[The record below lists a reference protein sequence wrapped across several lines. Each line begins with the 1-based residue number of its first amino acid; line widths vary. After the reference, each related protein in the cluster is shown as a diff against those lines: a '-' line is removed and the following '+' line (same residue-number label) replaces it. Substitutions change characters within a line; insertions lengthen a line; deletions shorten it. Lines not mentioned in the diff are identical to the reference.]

1 MSRSIPAAARGAAP
15 GPRARAVRGALGSAF
30 GLGPA
35 PLRGG
40 ILVIA
45 ILVLG
50 ATTARAQMGEV
61 DVQRGPAAE
70 LYIRK
75 RPPAPAS
82 PVLPPDLQKMLGD
95 ATKKRDAKREEAI
108 SLLKGFLGSN
118 PSGEGK
124 AEGMFKLAELLW
136 EESRRQY
143 LVDMDRYDRQL
154 EGCREDKSGCRK
166 QPEEPRI
173 RLDEAAKYYKEILTE
188 FPDYRRADLILYLVG
203 FAAKEDGKEDD
214 ALAYFKTVIDKYP
227 QSPLYGDAWMQ
238 VGEHFFAAQQ
248 WANARSAY
256 DNILSHPDS
265 PTYDL
270 AMFKSAWCDWK
281 LGDPDTAARKFKI
294 VLDLA
299 VEAEKAGNSELVRRR
314 SNLRDEALEYLVVVF
329 TEDKTIS
336 AKEVFD
342 FLASIGGEKYS
353 RDILIKVADSYSS
366 QGEYERAADSYRFLV
381 NMDPDA
387 IAAAAWQRKIIDTWS
402 SAGDNASARTELKV
416 LVDTY
421 GPESAWAKKQHNRD
435 ALARSLEATETLAR
449 QTAVNLHAD
458 AQVQE
463 KRDKKPNVQ
472 AYTEAA
478 DAYGV
483 YLGAFGSGKGASPE
497 SAELRFYRAQILY
510 FKLGKLEEAGD
521 EFLAVGKTAPVGKF
535 HKDALLAAMDA
546 FEKARPTNTAGKRQ
560 LLPIDSKF
568 AEAVDLYAT
577 LFPADPKLVGVIF
590 KNGQLFY
597 DYGNYDEAI
606 KRFGLIVTK
615 YPDDP
620 NAGPAGDRILK
631 ALQMAQDSENLEE
644 WARRL
649 KKAKAF
655 AAKDQQQR
663 LDTII
668 IGSMGKSG
676 DKYRDAGK
684 FEQAAQFYLRVPK
697 EFKNAKEAPQS
708 MMNAGVMYEKAKMP
722 EQAAEVYLNL
732 AEQYPQDDLAEKSAF
747 SAGQVYEK
755 VAYFDRAAEAYEVV
769 VDKFG
774 KRAKDPEKVADA
786 LYNAGVLRQALGQND
801 KAIAH
806 YRAYAKDYKARK
818 DADDVDFRIGEVYE
832 AGADDGHADQ
842 SFRGY
847 IATYPNGKRVIEAH
861 VRAGRT
867 SYRLGQLGRAAK
879 EFDEAQRLWKRASG
893 KDKETGRTWAAEAQ
907 YYQGELIFREYEKV
921 TLDVKPRDLNKT
933 LKKKGALLDKAQKT
947 YLQVIDYQDLK
958 WATAA
963 LYRVGQVYDGFAE
976 ALTNAPTPAGLSE
989 AEKQAYR
996 DGIDSYVIDIQ
1007 DKAVQL
1013 YSTGYQK
1020 AIQMQVYDQYTAKIR
1035 EALGRIAGDKFPPER
1050 ESRGRERVGDRA
1062 LPIDLV
1068 DEVAR

>member
-1 MSRSIPAAARGAAP
+1 MMTAPRAPSGIVARIITLVTIALVCAAGAARADMA
-15 GPRARAVRGALGSAF
+15 
-30 GLGPA
+30 
-35 PLRGG
+35 
-40 ILVIA
+40 
-45 ILVLG
+45 
-50 ATTARAQMGEV
+50 EV

-82 PVLPPDLQKMLGD
+82 PVLSPELKRLLGI
-95 ATKKRDAKREEAI
+95 ATKQRDAKREQAI
-108 SLLKGFLGSN
+108 GLLRQFLGSN
-118 PSGEGK
+118 PSGEAK
-124 AEGMFKLAELLW
+124 AEGIFKLAELLW
-136 EESRRQY
+136 EEARRQY
-143 LVDMDRYDRQL
+143 LIDMDRYGRAL
-154 EGCREDKSGCRK
+154 EGCREAKGGCGK
-166 QPEEPRI
+166 QPDEPRI
-173 RLDEAAKYYKEILTE
+173 RLTDAEKLYKQLLTE
-188 FPDYRRADLILYLVG
+188 FPDYRRADLVLYLVG
-203 FAAKEDGKEDD
+203 FAAKEDNREDE
-214 ALAYFKTVIDKYP
+214 ALAMFQTVITKFP
-227 QSPLYGDAWMQ
+227 RSPLYGDAWMQ
-238 VGEHFFAAQQ
+238 VGEHWFGLQK
-248 WANARSAY
+248 WDNARAAY
-256 DNILSHPDS
+256 DNILSRPDS

-281 LGDPDTAARKFKI
+281 LGDPDTAAKKFKI

-299 VEAEKAGNSELVRRR
+299 VEAERAGNPELLRRR
-314 SNLRDEALEYLVVVF
+314 ANLRDEALEYLVVVF

-353 RDILIKVADSYSS
+353 RDILIKVADSYTS
-366 QGEYERAADSYRFLV
+366 QGEFERSTDTYRFLV
-381 NMDPDA
+381 KMDPDA
-387 IAAAAWQRKIIDTWS
+387 IAAAAWQRKIVDTWAA
-402 SAGDNASARTELKV
+402 AGDNATARTELRV
-416 LVDTY
+416 LVETY
-421 GPESAWAKKQHNRD
+421 GPNSPWAKKQHNRD
-435 ALARSLEATETLAR
+435 ALDRSLEATEALAR
-449 QTAVNLHAD
+449 QTAINLHAD
-458 AQVQE
+458 AQAKE
-463 KRDKKPNVQ
+463 KRDKKPDPA

-483 YLGAFGSGKGASPE
+483 YLSAFGDGKTASGKA
-497 SAELRFYRAQILY
+497 AELRFYRAQILY

-521 EFLAVGKTAPVGKF
+521 EFLLVGKSAPVGKY
-535 HKDALLAAMDA
+535 HKDALLTAMDA

-577 LFPADPKLVGVIF
+577 LFPADPKIVQVIF

-631 ALQMAQDSENLEE
+631 GLEKAQDSENLED

-655 AAKDQQQR
+655 AGKDQQQR

-668 IGSMGKSG
+668 IGSIGKSG

-684 FEQAAQFYLRVPK
+684 YEQAAQFYLRVPK
-697 EFKNAKEAPQS
+697 EFPRAKEAPQS
-708 MMNAGVMYEKAKMP
+708 MMNAGVMYEKAKLP
-722 EQAAEVYLNL
+722 EQAAEAYLDL
-732 AEQYPQDDLAEKSAF
+732 AQQYPSAGDDLAEKSAF
-747 SAGQVYEK
+747 SAGQVYER

-774 KRAKDPEKVADA
+774 KKASTRDDKVADA

-806 YRAYAKDYKARK
+806 YREYAKQFKERK
-818 DADDVDFRIGEVYE
+818 DADDVAFRIGEVSE
-832 AGADDGHADQ
+832 SAGDDGHADQ
-842 SFRGY
+842 AFRAY
-847 IATYPNGKRVIEAH
+847 LASYPGGKRAVEAH

-867 SYRLGQLGRAAK
+867 SFRLGQLGRAAK
-879 EFDEAQRLWKRASG
+879 EFDDALKLWKRAGG
-893 KDKETGRTWAAEAQ
+893 KDKEAGRSWAAEAR
-907 YYQGELIFREYEKV
+907 YYQGELIFRDYEKV
-921 TLDVKPRDLNKT
+921 TLDVKPRALTAT
-933 LKKKGALLDKAQKT
+933 LKKKAALLEKAQKA
-947 YLQVIDYQDLK
+947 YFDVVDYQDLK

-963 LYRVGQVYDGFAE
+963 LYRMGQIYDGFAE
-976 ALTNAPTPAGLSE
+976 ALTSAPPPAGLSP
-989 AEKQAYR
+989 ADQQAYR
-996 DGIDSYVIDIQ
+996 DGIDSFVIDVQ

-1020 AIQMQVYDQYTAKIR
+1020 AIQMQVYDQYTAKLR
-1035 EALGRIAGDKFPPER
+1035 EALGRIAADKFPPER
-1050 ESRGRERVGDRA
+1050 EARGRTRVGDRA
-1062 LPIDLV
+1062 LDVELV
-1068 DEVAR
+1068 QEVAR